1 MPYLWYILG
10 AVVLLLFLW
19 VLIFKILGLR
29 VVSSNEVA
37 VVEKWWSPKGSLR
50 HSLIAL
56 HGEAGYLPELL
67 RGGIHF
73 RSALMYK
80 IHKYPMITIPQGQI
94 GYIFAR
100 DGEPLRPTQTLGRV
114 VEEAKNFQDAGGFLE
129 HGGQRGPQRGI
140 LREGVYA
147 INLAEFIVVTASGL
161 FSIGKDDAELKDI
174 TSMQDTIRQ
183 REGFTPVVIMSTTG
197 ASGRAVAGVSAE
209 DEADE
214 RISGRRMAGNMSDM
228 IGIVTVHDG
237 DPIANGEI
245 IAPDVENT
253 HSNFQDPEKFLEAGG
268 KRGKQLRVL
277 TDGTYYINRLF
288 ATVEIVP
295 KTTIPIGYVGVVTSF
310 YGEKG
315 QDMSGA
321 DFDHGQ
327 LVGEGCKG
335 VRAEPLQP
343 GKYALNT
350 DACAVSFVPVTNV
363 VLKWAANDSGGHS
376 YDSGLAEVDIITKD
390 AFEPRLPLSVVM
402 HIDSKDAPMVILR
415 FGDLNRL
422 VNQSLD
428 PLVSAYFKDVAQ
440 TKTLIQLIQ
449 ERSAIREQ
457 ALHDMREKFRSY
469 NLALEEVLIGTPI
482 ANQNDHQ
489 IENILTQLR
498 DRQIAEEQKVTFAK
512 QKESADAEKALKES
526 QAVALNQTTLTQSKI
541 KIDIAQN
548 EGQAEARRAEQEAQK
563 IRTLAAANANKVSVE
578 GQAEADR
585 EQAIG
590 VAKAT
595 AIRKQVE
602 AYGNPQYR
610 MIQEVADRLSTAIQ
624 EAKVPTVPGTVVNL
638 GQGDASRSI
647 LDFLM
652 TAVGLRE
659 SGVPLK
665 APAAGALPV
674 EKIPAEQAPAEQAP
688 AEQAP
693 AGK

>member
-1 MPYLWYILG
+1 MEW
-10 AVVLLLFLW
+10 AWLLLGVLGLLLALW
-19 VLIFKILGLR
+19 LLVFKILGLR
-29 VVSSNEVA
+29 VVASNEVA

-67 RGGIHF
+67 RGGMHF
-73 RSALMYK
+73 RSALMFK

-100 DGEPLRPTQTLGRV
+100 DGEPLRPIQTLGRV
-114 VEEAKNFQDAGGFLE
+114 VDEARNFQDAGGFLE
-129 HGGQRGPQRGI
+129 NGGQRGPQRGI

-147 INLAEFIVVTASGL
+147 INLAEFIVVTVGGI
-161 FSIGKDDAELKDI
+161 FSIGKGEAELKDI
-174 TSMQDTIRQ
+174 LSMQDTIKQ
-183 REGFTPVVIMSTTG
+183 RNGFSPVVIMSAASSGGGRDSDDDSEYSRLRSG
-197 ASGRAVAGVSAE
+197 ASGSRGNVSDA
-209 DEADE
+209 
-214 RISGRRMAGNMSDM
+214 

-237 DPIANGEI
+237 EPIGNGDI

-253 HSNFQDPEKFLEAGG
+253 HANFQDPEKFLEAGG

-310 YGEKG
+310 YGKIG
-315 QDMSGA
+315 KDISDA
-321 DFDHGQ
+321 SFAHGQ
-327 LVGEGCKG
+327 LVSEGCRG
-335 VRAEPLQP
+335 VRAAPLQP

-363 VLKWAANDSGGHS
+363 VLKWAANDSGGHN

-482 ANQNDHQ
+482 ANKNDQQ

-498 DRQIAEEQKVTFAK
+498 DRQIAEEQKITFAK

-526 QAVALNQTTLTQSKI
+526 QAVAQNQTTLTQSKI
-541 KIDIAQN
+541 KIDIAEN
-548 EGQAEARRAEQEAQK
+548 EGQAEAKRAEQEAQK
-563 IRTLAAANANKVSVE
+563 IRTLAAANANRVSVE

-590 VAKAT
+590 IAKAT
-595 AIRKQVE
+595 AIQKQVE

-624 EAKVPTVPGTVVNL
+624 EAKVPTVPGTVVTM
-638 GQGDASRSI
+638 GQGEGSKSI
-647 LDFLM
+647 LDFLL
-652 TAVGLRE
+652 TAVGLTASGIKLNAPPE
-659 SGVPLK
+659 SS
-665 APAAGALPV
+665 PV
-674 EKIPAEQAPAEQAP
+674 PAEQPGTPPHPADGTP
-688 AEQAP
+688 AA
-693 AGK
+693 